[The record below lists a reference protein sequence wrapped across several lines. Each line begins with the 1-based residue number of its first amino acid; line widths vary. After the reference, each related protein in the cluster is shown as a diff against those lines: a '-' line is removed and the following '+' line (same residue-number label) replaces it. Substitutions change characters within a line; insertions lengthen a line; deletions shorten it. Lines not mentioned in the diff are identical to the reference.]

1 MLLCHLT
8 SDNVLST
15 DVRETGESSSICMMV
30 LRLSNAYQSFE
41 RYDSLAFL
49 HEQVGRLLF
58 MVNLKFKLGGE
69 VHCYKY
75 HNVVALRFVCLNPG
89 FCDVSQQE

>member
-1 MLLCHLT
+1 MT

-30 LRLSNAYQSFE
+30 LILSNADQSFE
-41 RYDSLAFL
+41 HYDSWAFL
-49 HEQVGRLLF
+49 REQVGRLLF

-75 HNVVALRFVCLNPG
+75 HGVVTLRFVCLNHG